1 MVQHLQSQN
10 AKLLT
15 EVRNL
20 ELSSESFKSQIQSLK
35 DKSAQSDHIHDSR
48 QQTDTV
54 REQQYFKVF
63 KELEDLKKEYDLKI
77 NENEK
82 LRQDHKQLSSKL
94 ELSKE
99 MNNKLELENR
109 SFADELELAKDTATK
124 LVKAEQTIEKYT
136 KKLEEMMS
144 LKKQNKDLNDQ
155 LDIYVDKIHDLESTN
170 KSLSQ
175 TIKTYEGYKN
185 KSIEIET
192 EKLEMQSTLAVYKEQ
207 NATLREENQKLK
219 DATHRLEKA
228 MQEKLEALKEAR
240 EGLGQ
245 DGDASQI
252 GAGIGEEVDTT
263 ETVPQLRAKIRSL
276 ERQLKEVSN
285 SPHAST
291 ESGVTP
297 MIDNAALKARED
309 LLLSQKKRILE
320 LEDELSKAQQHQA
333 HESESS
339 SNHRVVEIESRLT
352 ASANTIKLLE
362 DKLKEKETNINQ
374 LRQEKGK
381 LETYAKRSLDTFKE
395 KYMSTLKIMQAEKKE
410 MADKMKAV
418 VEKYEKGQETW
429 RREERLMSSAL
440 FEMGLKIMDRKI
452 QLTLND
458 PSGGMGIQG
467 QAYLAIQRDA
477 LNKAALDS
485 ATKATSNSNGGDS
498 SAPGGAV
505 KNPFTPAK

>member
-1 MVQHLQSQN
+1 
-10 AKLLT
+10 
-15 EVRNL
+15 
-20 ELSSESFKSQIQSLK
+20 
-35 DKSAQSDHIHDSR
+35 
-48 QQTDTV
+48 
-54 REQQYFKVF
+54 
-63 KELEDLKKEYDLKI
+63 
-77 NENEK
+77 
-82 LRQDHKQLSSKL
+82 
-94 ELSKE
+94 
-99 MNNKLELENR
+99 
-109 SFADELELAKDTATK
+109 
-124 LVKAEQTIEKYT
+124 
-136 KKLEEMMS
+136 
-144 LKKQNKDLNDQ
+144 
-155 LDIYVDKIHDLESTN
+155 
-170 KSLSQ
+170 
-175 TIKTYEGYKN
+175 
-185 KSIEIET
+185 
-192 EKLEMQSTLAVYKEQ
+192 
-207 NATLREENQKLK
+207 
-219 DATHRLEKA
+219 
-228 MQEKLEALKEAR
+228 
-240 EGLGQ
+240 
-245 DGDASQI
+245 
-252 GAGIGEEVDTT
+252 
-263 ETVPQLRAKIRSL
+263 
-276 ERQLKEVSN
+276 
-285 SPHAST
+285 
-291 ESGVTP
+291 

-458 PSGGMGIQG
+458 PSGGMGVQG

-485 ATKATSNSNGGDS
+485 ATKATSSSNGGDS
-498 SAPGGAV
+498 SAPSSAV